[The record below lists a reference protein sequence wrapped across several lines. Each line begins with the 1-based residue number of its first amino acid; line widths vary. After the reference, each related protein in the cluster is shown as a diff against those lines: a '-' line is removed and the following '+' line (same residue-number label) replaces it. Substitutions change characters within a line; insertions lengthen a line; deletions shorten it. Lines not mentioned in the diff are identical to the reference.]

1 MCGFFRTFVSMKEHI
16 DIDRMVMEARYM
28 ESLENGSSSS
38 LSEMERQDYENRLQ
52 AQQDYIDSLK
62 DIIAT
67 LKQTLESV
75 RASNLRNEKLIQ
87 DLTSEIST
95 LRKIIADLT
104 DRDRR
109 HNKNT
114 YGKKS
119 RKSGSHRN
127 EDSDRT
133 KEKDDYDGSH
143 TDVPSEQKTDE
154 SVAEDGLDMSKV
166 KSEHLNGE
174 RGPRG
179 SYSKMDAA
187 RVTTL
192 LCDISNLPEGM
203 KFVCFKEVD
212 EYDKISYVECV
223 SYQVAV
229 LEDEFGVRHEYFC
242 AKDKEKA
249 AGRRPHLNVI
259 PGTHGTP
266 EFVADLAVDCHQLLV
281 PNYREGIRMKIDKFT
296 SCDNTRRN
304 WLKKGAELLKPLLG
318 FIKIRLLKPGSF
330 VNIDETW
337 ERVRIKLR
345 GDGTKLGHYF
355 KKYIW
360 VLINKKENMA
370 YFLYDNDKN
379 DSRGRRPIE
388 KFLGDFKGSIM
399 SDAFIVYKQLT
410 RDNPDL
416 LHCLCWAHV
425 LCNFDDA
432 VEISKEADAVQFRN
446 WISYLY
452 MVENENI
459 LRGRTPEEIKQRRAQ
474 KDVTDTLV
482 KLHTHAE
489 RLLRTKGDKY
499 SALMVKALKYML
511 NGWDELLNYRKDGH
525 YTIDNLP
532 AERAIRPVTVAR
544 KNSLHYGSEEGL
556 EVALTYMTI
565 IETAKMWGM
574 NAKDFLVRA
583 WREIIYGNND
593 MESLFQAVPVRK

>member
-1 MCGFFRTFVSMKEHI
+1 MCEKFRTFVSMKEHI
-16 DIDRMVMEARYM
+16 DIDRMVMESHYM
-28 ESLENGSSSS
+28 ESLERGSSSS
-38 LSEMERQDYENRLQ
+38 LSDMERQGYENRLQ
-52 AQQDYIDSLK
+52 AQQDYIESLK

-87 DLTSEIST
+87 NLTSEIAT
-95 LRKIIADLT
+95 LRKTIADLT

-109 HNKNT
+109 HNRNT

-119 RKSGSHRN
+119 RKSGGHTH
-127 EDSDRT
+127 EDADRT

-143 TDVPSEQKTDE
+143 TDTPSEQKTDE
-154 SVAEDGLDMSKV
+154 PVAEDWLDMSKV
-166 KSEHLNGE
+166 KSEHLDGE

-179 SYSKMDAA
+179 PYSKMDAA

-229 LEDEFGVRHEYFC
+229 LEDEYGVRHEYFC

-281 PNYREGIRMKIDKFT
+281 PNYREGIRMKTDKFR

-360 VLINKKENMA
+360 VLINKKEHMA
-370 YFLYDNDKN
+370 YFLYDNDEN

-388 KFLGDFKGSIM
+388 KFLGDFKGAIM

-432 VEISKEADAVQFRN
+432 AEISKESDAIQFRN

-459 LRGRTPEEIKQRRAQ
+459 LRGRTPEEIKQRRSQ

-489 RLLRTKGDKY
+489 RLLRTKEDKY

-544 KNSLHYGSEEGL
+544 KNSLHYSSEEGL
-556 EVALTYMTI
+556 EVALTYMTV

-583 WREIIYGNND
+583 WREAINGNND
-593 MESLFQAVPVRK
+593 MESLFQTVPVR

>member
-1 MCGFFRTFVSMKEHI
+1 
-16 DIDRMVMEARYM
+16 M
-28 ESLENGSSSS
+28 ESLECGSSSS
-38 LSEMERQDYENRLQ
+38 LSDMERQDYENRLQ
-52 AQQDYIDSLK
+52 AQQDYIESLK

-87 DLTSEIST
+87 NLTSEITT

-119 RKSGSHRN
+119 RKSGGHSH
-127 EDSDRT
+127 EDADRT
-133 KEKDDYDGSH
+133 KEKDDYDGSR
-143 TDVPSEQKTDE
+143 TDTPSEQKTDE
-154 SVAEDGLDMSKV
+154 PVAEDGLDMSKV
-166 KSEHLNGE
+166 KSEHLDGE

-179 SYSKMDAA
+179 PYSKMDAA

-229 LEDEFGVRHEYFC
+229 LEDEYGVRHEYFC

-360 VLINKKENMA
+360 VLINKKEHMA
-370 YFLYDNDKN
+370 YFLYDNDEN

-388 KFLGDFKGSIM
+388 KFLGDFKGTIM

-425 LCNFDDA
+425 FCNFDDA
-432 VEISKEADAVQFRN
+432 VEISKETDAIQFRN

-459 LRGRTPEEIKQRRAQ
+459 LRGRTPEEIKHRRAQ
-474 KDVTDTLV
+474 KDVTDTLMN
-482 KLHTHAE
+482 LHTHAK
-489 RLLRTKGDKY
+489 RLLRTKEGKY
-499 SALMVKALKYML
+499 NALMVKALKYML

-544 KNSLHYGSEEGL
+544 KNSLHYSSEEGL

-583 WREIIYGNND
+583 WREAINGNND
-593 MESLFQAVPVRK
+593 MESLFQTVPVR

>member
-1 MCGFFRTFVSMKEHI
+1 MCGIFRTFVSMKEHI

-38 LSEMERQDYENRLQ
+38 LSDMDRQDYENQISGLKETIRTLQ
-52 AQQDYIDSLK
+52 SMIKTLQLTIESLN
-62 DIIAT
+62 
-67 LKQTLESV
+67 
-75 RASNLRNEKLIQ
+75 ASNSRNEKQ
-87 DLTSEIST
+87 NQELTSEIVA

-119 RKSGSHRN
+119 HKSAGCCN
-127 EDSDRT
+127 EGTDRV
-133 KEKDDYDGSH
+133 KEKDDYDGAH
-143 TDVPSEQKTDE
+143 TDELSGHKISEPATDE
-154 SVAEDGLDMSKV
+154 GLDISKV
-166 KSEHLNGE
+166 KSEHLDGE

-179 SYSKMDAA
+179 SYTKMDAA

-266 EFVADLAVDCHQLLV
+266 EFVADLAIDCHQLLV

-296 SCDNTRRN
+296 SCDNTRKN
-304 WLKKGAELLKPLLG
+304 WLKKGAELLKPLLE

-360 VLINKKENMA
+360 VLINKKEHMA
-370 YFLYDNDKN
+370 YFLYDNDEN

-388 KFLGDFKGSIM
+388 RFLGDFKGTIM

-410 RDNPDL
+410 RDNQDL

-432 VEISKEADAVQFRN
+432 AEISKETDAIQFRN

-459 LRGRTPEEIKQRRAQ
+459 LRGRTPEEIKQRRSQ

-489 RLLRTKGDKY
+489 RLLRTKENKY

-511 NGWDELLNYRKDGH
+511 NGWNELLNYRKDGH

-544 KNSLHYGSEEGL
+544 KNSLHYSSEEGL

>member
-1 MCGFFRTFVSMKEHI
+1 MSCRICEHI
-16 DIDRMVMEARYM
+16 DIDRMVMESHYM
-28 ESLENGSSSS
+28 ESLERGSSSS
-38 LSEMERQDYENRLQ
+38 LSDMERQDYENQISGLKETIRTLQ
-52 AQQDYIDSLK
+52 SMIKTLQLTIESLN
-62 DIIAT
+62 
-67 LKQTLESV
+67 
-75 RASNLRNEKLIQ
+75 ASNSRNEKQNQELA
-87 DLTSEIST
+87 SEIVA

-119 RKSGSHRN
+119 RKSGGHTHEN
-127 EDSDRT
+127 ADRT

-143 TDVPSEQKTDE
+143 TDTPSEQKTDE
-154 SVAEDGLDMSKV
+154 PVAEDGLDMSKV
-166 KSEHLNGE
+166 KSEHLDGE

-179 SYSKMDAA
+179 PYSRMDAA

-192 LCDISNLPEGM
+192 LCDITNIPEGM
-203 KFVCFKEVD
+203 KFVCFKE
-212 EYDKISYVECV
+212 
-223 SYQVAV
+223 
-229 LEDEFGVRHEYFC
+229 
-242 AKDKEKA
+242 
-249 AGRRPHLNVI
+249 
-259 PGTHGTP
+259 
-266 EFVADLAVDCHQLLV
+266 
-281 PNYREGIRMKIDKFT
+281 
-296 SCDNTRRN
+296 
-304 WLKKGAELLKPLLG
+304 
-318 FIKIRLLKPGSF
+318 
-330 VNIDETW
+330 
-337 ERVRIKLR
+337 
-345 GDGTKLGHYF
+345 
-355 KKYIW
+355 
-360 VLINKKENMA
+360 
-370 YFLYDNDKN
+370 
-379 DSRGRRPIE
+379 
-388 KFLGDFKGSIM
+388 
-399 SDAFIVYKQLT
+399 
-410 RDNPDL
+410 
-416 LHCLCWAHV
+416 
-425 LCNFDDA
+425 
-432 VEISKEADAVQFRN
+432 ADAIQFRN

-499 SALMVKALKYML
+499 SSLMVKALKYML

-544 KNSLHYGSEEGL
+544 KNSLHYSSEEGL

-593 MESLFQAVPVRK
+593 IESLFQAVPVRR